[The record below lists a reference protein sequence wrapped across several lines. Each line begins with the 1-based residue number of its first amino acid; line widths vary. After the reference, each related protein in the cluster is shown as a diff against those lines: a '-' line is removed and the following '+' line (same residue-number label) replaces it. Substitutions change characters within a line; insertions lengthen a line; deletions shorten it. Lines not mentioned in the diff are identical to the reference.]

1 MHADFLCFCPSYM
14 HTRDKIPCCC
24 AEATLAR
31 RWPRRLRLKSSMKD
45 IQEHVLRLH
54 LPYPKDNS
62 AAGTGACQEA
72 QGAPGHRH
80 GASDQAETV
89 SGIKRPLPFDSRA
102 ALLQSPLCRPRVS
115 C

>member
-1 MHADFLCFCPSYM
+1 
-14 HTRDKIPCCC
+14 
-24 AEATLAR
+24 
-31 RWPRRLRLKSSMKD
+31 MKG

-54 LPYPKDNS
+54 LPYPKDIP
-62 AAGTGACQEA
+62 AAGTGAFQEA
-72 QGAPGHRH
+72 QGAPGHSH

-89 SGIKRPLPFDSRA
+89 RGVKRPLPLDSRA